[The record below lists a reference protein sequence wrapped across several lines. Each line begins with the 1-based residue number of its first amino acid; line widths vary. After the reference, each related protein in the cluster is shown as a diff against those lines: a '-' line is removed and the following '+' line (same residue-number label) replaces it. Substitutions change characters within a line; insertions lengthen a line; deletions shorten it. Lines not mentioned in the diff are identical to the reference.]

1 MKRITFPDF
10 DNYLRIMG
18 RCYKS
23 EEEALLW
30 FNWTLC
36 GFEMRFRGKSLK
48 ACFAAMDEQMT
59 APFEHEP
66 ITLSPVIGWHTDK
79 GDLQRHKLTGKE
91 QWVEIFCGEEGEHSA
106 LIRKISE
113 NVMGKCALIA
123 LETDGE
129 FLPPPPPKALQ
140 LEFVGDSITCS
151 YGNESTTDG
160 FKTEE
165 ENSEIGY
172 AHLAARELSADLSII
187 AVTGCSVNEPIFFSR
202 MINRGMLSMYANV
215 DTPLERKKGKDS
227 FRKHDFADNPK
238 DAIIIN
244 LGTNDAN
251 ECSNM
256 GFPEDY
262 PEYFRKSY
270 RELIELIRRE
280 NGPQPWIIC
289 TLGSMD
295 YYLWDEI
302 ISVASAYANESGD
315 KRIVWEKLGKLNTMT
330 EGIGADGHPS
340 KVSHERMGKE
350 MAKIIRKTLGIG

>member
-1 MKRITFPDF
+1 MKRITFTDF
-10 DNYLRIMG
+10 DNNLRILG
-18 RCYKS
+18 RCRKS
-23 EEEALLW
+23 EAEGLLW
-30 FNWTLC
+30 FNWTLS
-36 GFEMRFRGKSLK
+36 GFELRFRGKSLK

-66 ITLSPVIGWHTDK
+66 ITLSPVIGWHTD
-79 GDLQRHKLTGKE
+79 GGELIRHKLTEKE
-91 QWVEIFCGEEGEHSA
+91 QWLEIFCGDDGEHRA
-106 LIRKISE
+106 LMRKISE

-151 YGNESTTDG
+151 YGNESVSDG
-160 FKTEE
+160 FRTEE

-172 AHLAARELSADLSII
+172 AHLAAKELEADLSII

-202 MINRGMLSMYANV
+202 MVNRGMLSMYPFIDA
-215 DTPLERKKGKDS
+215 PLERKKGSKC
-227 FRKHDFADNPK
+227 FREYDFAATPK
-238 DAIIIN
+238 DAIIVN

-256 GFPEDY
+256 LFPEDY

-270 RELIELIRRE
+270 RELIELIRE
-280 NGPQPWIIC
+280 KNGPEPWIIC

-302 ISVASAYANESGD
+302 ISAVSAYAEDSGD

-340 KVSHERMGKE
+340 KVSHERMGRE
-350 MAKIIRKTLGIG
+350 MARIIRKTLKI